1 VPTTRNPY
9 DGGMEIGSHVRYS
22 QWDDS
27 QQPFDADAAA
37 LMDEIA
43 DDVLRYGDVQRAL
56 RDLMRRG
63 MQRDDGSQ
71 TPGLRDLLDRLG
83 QRRQEMLQQ
92 YDMDSVVRDL
102 QEKLDDI
109 LKTERSGIDKRV
121 DEASE
126 RIKGMTPEDAAQH
139 EKLMEMLQQRADRN
153 REKLDELPEGLGGAV
168 RELQDYEFMDPDAAN
183 KFQELMDELR
193 KQMMGNV
200 ASDMKRSIEQM
211 TPEQLAQT
219 RQMMRDLNQM
229 MRDKLSGEEPDFDGF
244 MDKWGDM
251 FGPNPP
257 QTFDELMEMMAQQM
271 GQMQSLMNS
280 MSPEQRQELF
290 EAMNAAMDDATAA
303 EMAELSQ
310 NLGQLMPMQAFQ
322 GDYPFAGSDDVT
334 LDQAMDVMGQMQ
346 AMDDLESQLQQV
358 MRNGELGD
366 IDADELERLLGED
379 ARRDLEKLNELAKQL
394 EDAGFVRRDGDK
406 LELTAAGVRKI
417 GNKALRDLFGQL
429 RKGRGGQHDMNARGS
444 GGEHTDDT
452 KKYEF
457 GDPMDIHLQKTVM
470 NAIERNGPGTPVRI
484 SVDDFEVRHTEHT
497 TQVATVLLI
506 DQSRSMGL
514 FGSFTSAKKVAMAL
528 DSLIRT
534 KYPRDHFWILG
545 FAGMAQP
552 INRNDLPYITW
563 SGGSGTNMQHAF
575 ATSRQLLAPFKEA
588 TKQILMIT
596 DGEPTAHIEGGRPF
610 FNYPPTYRTIQE
622 TLREVRRCTQ
632 EGITINTFMLESSP
646 YLMDFVNRMT
656 QINKGRAL
664 YTTPDSL
671 GQYVLVDYLTNRTK
685 RIRS

>member
-1 VPTTRNPY
+1 
-9 DGGMEIGSHVRYS
+9 MEVGSHVRYS
-22 QWDDS
+22 QWDGS

-37 LMDEIA
+37 LMDDIA
-43 DDVLRYGDVQRAL
+43 DDVIRYGDVQRAL

-63 MQRDDGSQ
+63 MQRGDGSQ

-109 LKTERSGIDKRV
+109 LKTERAGIDRRV
-121 DEASE
+121 TEARGRMDSMAPDE
-126 RIKGMTPEDAAQH
+126 AAQH
-139 EKLMEMLQQRADRN
+139 KKLMEMLAQRAERN
-153 REKLDELPEGLGGAV
+153 REQLDQLPEGLGGAV

-200 ASDMKRSIEQM
+200 ASEMKRSIEQM
-211 TPEQLAQT
+211 TPEQMAKT
-219 RQMMRDLNQM
+219 REMMRDLNQM
-229 MRDKLSGEEPDFDGF
+229 IRDKLAGEEPDFDGF
-244 MDKWGDM
+244 MAKWGDM

-257 QTFDELMEMMAQQM
+257 QSFDELMEMMAQQM

-280 MSPEQRQELF
+280 MSPEQQQELF

-303 EMAELSQ
+303 ELAELAQ
-310 NLGQLMPMQAFQ
+310 NLGQLMPVSAFE
-322 GDYPFAGSDDVT
+322 GDYPFAGQEDLT

-358 MRNGELGD
+358 MRNGDLDD
-366 IDADELERLLGED
+366 IDADELARLLGED
-379 ARRDLEKLNELAKQL
+379 AREDLERLNELAKQL
-394 EDAGFVRRDGDK
+394 ENAGFLRKNGDK

-417 GNKALRDLFGQL
+417 GNKALRDLFGEL
-429 RKGRGGQHDMNARGS
+429 RKGRGGQHDTTARGS

-457 GDPMDIHLQKTVM
+457 GDPLDIHLHKTVM
-470 NAIERNGPGTPVRI
+470 NAVERNGAGTPVRI
-484 SVDDFEVRHTEHT
+484 AVDDFEVRRTEHT

-514 FGSFTSAKKVAMAL
+514 FGSFTSAKKVALAL
-528 DSLIRT
+528 DSLIRN

-545 FAGMAQP
+545 FAGMAER
-552 INRNDLPYITW
+552 IARDELPYITW

-575 ATSRQLLAPFKEA
+575 ASSRQLLSPFKEA

-632 EGITINTFMLESSP
+632 EGITINTFMLETSP

-671 GQYVLVDYLTNRTK
+671 GQYLLVDYLTNRTK